1 MGAKPWGVGRAE
13 GGDRGHN
20 TTRKEVS
27 SRQMRSAPRSC
38 QAPVRSQARPP
49 LLLRPVHRR
58 MSGVHRR
65 LSGVPPHPHR
75 AVRAGQA
82 PARVTDRPY
91 WLRSRWGGAGAV
103 GGTRL
108 GQGAGPGRDRGG
120 VCAGAG
126 VREGRALGQRRKHR
140 RSAAAEQVSWLVWGV
155 RAGLGLPQR
164 PAGGVLAP
172 RKPLTAAGRGPFP
185 GAGLRSLRAPVRPLR
200 PAQGRKG
207 ERAGKRRRRRGLTG
221 TSGMGGVRGAA
232 PRPGPARGCVRLPA
246 ARARCW

>member
-1 MGAKPWGVGRAE
+1 MEQEYSRDVSSQQATSANLMGAKPWGVGRAE

-27 SRQMRSAPRSC
+27 SKQMPSAPRSC
-38 QAPVRSQARPP
+38 PAPVRSQARPP

-58 MSGVHRR
+58 MSGV
-65 LSGVPPHPHR
+65 PPHPHR
-75 AVRAGQA
+75 AIRTGQA
-82 PARVTDRPY
+82 PARATYRPY
-91 WLRSRWGGAGAV
+91 RLCSRWGGAGAV

-108 GQGAGPGRDRGG
+108 GQRAGPGRDRGG

-164 PAGGVLAP
+164 SAGGVLAP
-172 RKPLTAAGRGPFP
+172 RKPRTAAGRGPFP

-207 ERAGKRRRRRGLTG
+207 ERAGKRRRR
-221 TSGMGGVRGAA
+221 GG
-232 PRPGPARGCVRLPA
+232 C
-246 ARARCW
+246 